1 MWAAVITGPDAGKAV
16 AEMVAGMY
24 DASLDQYL
32 RNYWTQSFW
41 GFRSESSRLY
51 SRFENN
57 TISFSWVLYG
67 WDLDFIYTEFSYR
80 HFPYNIVPLYYGET
94 TAGGGAAPAP
104 GGRDGT
110 APPYSGYE
118 TDSSYSEDSKEQEV
132 PVSPEPTGSAT
143 SADDRLV
150 IDQII
155 NLKKSGVSDET
166 IQKMLDREERERARY
181 YGVTRMIK
189 HPDGS
194 ESKVY
199 GDLKKAPFP
208 DTEHHYLSTSEYL
221 ESLSLSINGDDTLT
235 AEEKKLWESIFG
247 ALRLKKDIE

>member
-1 MWAAVITGPDAGKAV
+1 MKTMCSCFLFVSLAFAA
-16 AEMVAGMY
+16 
-24 DASLDQYL
+24 
-32 RNYWTQSFW
+32 
-41 GFRSESSRLY
+41 
-51 SRFENN
+51 
-57 TISFSWVLYG
+57 TISFAFNTQDMI
-67 WDLDFIYTEFSYR
+67 DLKNAGLSDEIILLMTKPTRSLQAKDVIKLKKAGFTEDV
-80 HFPYNIVPLYYGET
+80 IKQMILG
-94 TAGGGAAPAP
+94 
-104 GGRDGT
+104 DLK
-110 APPYSGYE
+110 
-118 TDSSYSEDSKEQEV
+118 D
-132 PVSPEPTGSAT
+132 PVSPVPTVSGT

-199 GDLKKAPFP
+199 GDLKKVPFP
-208 DTEHHYLSTSEYL
+208 DTKHHYLSTSEYL
-221 ESLSLSINGDDTLT
+221 ESLSLSINGDETLT